1 MRFWYLTLS
10 CQRSGIIFIDF
21 QAKPDIWSDAPSSSD
36 LSHVCFRSE
45 ERSLVGG
52 NTAVSVT
59 IDQKC
64 LRVASDAF
72 DSCNDR
78 LLSGFSVQ
86 TRTNKGRKRRLW
98 CRPLTLFDP
107 FYPSQWP
114 WGATEI
120 LHSWKRDRKQS
131 NTTILVTVLVSVCYK
146 YMKLTYW
153 RADGVQVGS
162 LPPLPTQ
169 TFSYH
174 PFNDIWIKTLKTRI
188 ALNLKISI

>member
-1 MRFWYLTLS
+1 MLHHHLIRVMYVFAQKKEALWEETLRWAS
-10 CQRSGIIFIDF
+10 QSIRNATELLPTRS
-21 QAKPDIWSDAPSSSD
+21 
-36 LSHVCFRSE
+36 
-45 ERSLVGG
+45 
-52 NTAVSVT
+52 TAVT
-59 IDQKC
+59 IVC
-64 LRVASDAF
+64 LAAF
-72 DSCNDR
+72 WFKLEQIKAGKEDHDVVVKS
-78 LLSGFSVQ
+78 
-86 TRTNKGRKRRLW
+86 T
-98 CRPLTLFDP
+98 FDP
-107 FYPSQWP
+107 FWSKNVIALSFYPSKWP

-120 LHSWKRDRKQS
+120 SPSWKRDRKQS

-174 PFNDIWIKTLKTRI
+174 PFNDIWIKTLITRI